1 MKFKKRLLLF
11 TFYILLFTKI
21 AFPQNFT
28 LVESTPV
35 ETILEQSTLP
45 RAADVW
51 LEMISGADKTLDIEM
66 FYIANE
72 KGEVLEKIL
81 KSIKDAAARGVQVR
95 VIIDE
100 GFYNSS
106 EKSADELNNISNI
119 TIRKIPFKKIA
130 GGVMHAKY
138 FVADGK
144 DLFVGSQNMDW
155 RALKHIHEMG
165 VRVKNVKMAKTFL
178 NIFEIDWNLC
188 TDYSD
193 ANKKMLTKTCLRQA
207 KNIISSKK
215 PLIITDSKLGKI
227 KLYPAFSP
235 AEITPSKCS
244 SEIGELVKIIKKSKE
259 RLCIQ
264 MYSYSLK
271 GEKSGEEFDA
281 IDKALRD
288 AAARGVK
295 IKIIFS
301 NWAIK
306 KGATESIQALS
317 TVPNIE
323 IKFSNIPEYSGG
335 FISYARVEHCKYFI
349 SDNNISWVSTANWER
364 GYFYDTRNATMII
377 QNKKVNSLLEEVF
390 LRDWNGNLVESVDVG
405 KEYKPVKRSK

>member
-178 NIFEIDWNLC
+178 NI
-188 TDYSD
+188 
-193 ANKKMLTKTCLRQA
+193 
-207 KNIISSKK
+207 
-215 PLIITDSKLGKI
+215 
-227 KLYPAFSP
+227 
-235 AEITPSKCS
+235 
-244 SEIGELVKIIKKSKE
+244 
-259 RLCIQ
+259 
-264 MYSYSLK
+264 
-271 GEKSGEEFDA
+271 
-281 IDKALRD
+281 
-288 AAARGVK
+288 
-295 IKIIFS
+295 
-301 NWAIK
+301 
-306 KGATESIQALS
+306 
-317 TVPNIE
+317 
-323 IKFSNIPEYSGG
+323 
-335 FISYARVEHCKYFI
+335 
-349 SDNNISWVSTANWER
+349 
-364 GYFYDTRNATMII
+364 
-377 QNKKVNSLLEEVF
+377 
-390 LRDWNGNLVESVDVG
+390 
-405 KEYKPVKRSK
+405 